1 MALRVSSSALRE
13 LRRGHPWLFDQAIER
28 QSFDGKA
35 GDLAVVFDGDRQ
47 FTAIGLY
54 DPESVIRVRVLQHRK
69 PATIDRG
76 FWRSALVK
84 AAELRRP
91 LLESRETTG
100 YRLINGENDG
110 LPGLILDRYAGTV
123 VCKVYSASWF
133 PHLGDLLGQL
143 DAEVVG
149 FEVTDVVLRLAR
161 QVARGETYGLV
172 DGQVLAGQGTEPQL
186 FSENGLRFEAH
197 PVSGQKTGHFLD
209 QRDNRGRVAE
219 LSEGA
224 QVLDVFSCTG
234 GFSVHAA
241 AAGATHVHSVDLNP
255 WAIDTI
261 GNNLALNAEAVAGC
275 EHRSTV
281 GDAFDVMET
290 LAKEGERYDMV
301 IVDPPSFAMKQ
312 ADVGR
317 ARRAYSRLTELALP
331 LIVDGGTLVQASCS
345 SRVTAEEFFDLVH
358 FTAERGG
365 YRLDELERAEHAI
378 DHPIGFAEGAYLK
391 AMFATVTS

>member
-1 MALRVSSSALRE
+1 MALRVSSPALRE

-28 QSFDGKA
+28 QSFDGNA
-35 GDLAVVFDGDRQ
+35 GDLAVVFDDNRQ
-47 FTAIGLY
+47 FVAIGLY

-69 PATIDRG
+69 PAAIDRG
-76 FWRSALVK
+76 FWRSALET
-84 AAELRRP
+84 AAAIRRP
-91 LLESRETTG
+91 LLETDETTG

-110 LPGLILDRYAGTV
+110 LPGLILDRYDGTV

-133 PHLGDLLGQL
+133 PHLHDLLSQL
-143 DAEVVG
+143 DADIVG
-149 FEVTDVVLRLAR
+149 FQVTDVVLRLAR
-161 QVARGETYGLV
+161 QVARGETHGLV
-172 DGQVLAGQGTEPQL
+172 DGQVLVGAGTEPRV
-186 FSENGLRFEAH
+186 FSENGLRFESH
-197 PVSGQKTGHFLD
+197 PVTGQKTGHFLD
-209 QRDNRGRVAE
+209 QRDNRASVAE

-224 QVLDVFSCTG
+224 RVLDVFSCTG

-241 AAGATHVHSVDLNP
+241 AAGAAHVHSVDLNP
-255 WAIDTI
+255 WAIETI
-261 GNNLALNAEAVAGC
+261 GKNLALNADAVVGC
-275 EHRSTV
+275 DHRSTV
-281 GDAFDVMET
+281 GDAFEVMEK
-290 LAKEGERYDMV
+290 LAAAGETYDLV
-301 IVDPPSFAMKQ
+301 VVDPPSFAMKQ

-331 LIVDGGTLVQASCS
+331 LIVNGGTLVQASCS
-345 SRVTAEEFFDLVH
+345 SRVPAEEFFDLVH